1 LVKEENEMI
10 DFELTEEQLMLQR
23 VCHDFAENEIRP
35 RAWELEKNTD
45 PGKCYDFDL
54 VKKAS
59 QLGLRTTT
67 IPEELGGSGLDLKTI
82 VIMWEELAWGDM
94 GFAFSLYHTIFFGR
108 GVSHMPESLREELLP
123 PFLKDDTFLL
133 AYALS
138 EPQGMT
144 EVVLPYDGPDGGF
157 KIFAEKQGDEYVV
170 SGTKQYC
177 SNAINAKIIV
187 LNARTK
193 KNAPLRESW
202 SSFFMPVDT
211 PGLTIGKPHDH
222 MGARLL
228 PTSELFL
235 EDVRIPARYLI
246 GGEENKGFEQNLV
259 HDPVVLLLKNTIVLG
274 TSWALYEESVR
285 YARERVVCGN
295 PIITYPT
302 IKVMLSDMRG
312 KLEAARA
319 MIWKCAWEIDRDP
332 LNTKYNNEMG
342 YLVKAFMNEWM
353 ANFLRNADEIHGGMG
368 TNREMLSEKLIRDL
382 FTLLHGLTNRSIAYL
397 KSAPTLEV

>member
-23 VCHDFAENEIRP
+23 VCHDFAENEIRS

-108 GVSHMPESLREELLP
+108 GISHMPESLREELLP

-259 HDPVVLLLKNTIVLG
+259 HDPVVLV
-274 TSWALYEESVR
+274 
-285 YARERVVCGN
+285 
-295 PIITYPT
+295 
-302 IKVMLSDMRG
+302 
-312 KLEAARA
+312 
-319 MIWKCAWEIDRDP
+319 
-332 LNTKYNNEMG
+332 
-342 YLVKAFMNEWM
+342 F
-353 ANFLRNADEIHGGMG
+353 
-368 TNREMLSEKLIRDL
+368 
-382 FTLLHGLTNRSIAYL
+382 
-397 KSAPTLEV
+397 